1 MAYDIHEMFGM
12 LPDLVTQGYSSPE
25 DILSIA
31 ETGQPEKDPYEIFLE
46 NEPNKAT
53 GVIFDDVLAATGD
66 EALARYVADG
76 EASDLLVK
84 TVLSDIQS
92 QGRPRPIDTT
102 STLNIYSK
110 SDYDLINLDHAVEEI
125 MSLNE
130 SLRANA
136 INHYSDVYGL
146 EDKKVASEVARAQ
159 REEKINVKP
168 WWAEEDEDV
177 DIRMAYVEPSQ
188 QIVINPSKAVNEIVS
203 ESNPSASFLESMAMT
218 SGIPVGTNISEQLS
232 RSEAAKA
239 ANPEASDV
247 ESLDKLVEEI
257 TSLEEA
263 TVPAGEPTAPIGTEG
278 SMFATGSEGWQ
289 QVLNSINE
297 AGTTTNSYQFLYDV
311 ILNNGEIQH
320 RYVNPSDNQVYGIIK
335 GEYNQDHKLSN
346 HGTLQLINEIGDYTT
361 YLTSDGHQIY
371 KHQIE
376 NFMPTYHRGQAPAVS
391 PAPATGDQIASMPDI
406 NALQGLSGEQQWD
419 AIRAA
424 EMGDERFNPVMWDAR
439 RYGYNP
445 ARGRYL
451 LSGGMVDGQ
460 TKGFAEWLPTSGT
473 RDISEMWKNAVRAS
487 ETMDTGQFP
496 EGLDMEDRN
505 LLMNLQSIMQGPNAQ
520 TNLLHMAGTGMG
532 AGEGYISDALRRN
545 IANEYSRYAAEQA
558 GKGLPVGGFLSYLD
572 NSMGR

>member
-1 MAYDIHEMFGM
+1 
-12 LPDLVTQGYSSPE
+12 
-25 DILSIA
+25 
-31 ETGQPEKDPYEIFLE
+31 
-46 NEPNKAT
+46 
-53 GVIFDDVLAATGD
+53 
-66 EALARYVADG
+66 
-76 EASDLLVK
+76 
-84 TVLSDIQS
+84 
-92 QGRPRPIDTT
+92 
-102 STLNIYSK
+102 
-110 SDYDLINLDHAVEEI
+110 
-125 MSLNE
+125 
-130 SLRANA
+130 
-136 INHYSDVYGL
+136 
-146 EDKKVASEVARAQ
+146 
-159 REEKINVKP
+159 
-168 WWAEEDEDV
+168 
-177 DIRMAYVEPSQ
+177 MAYVEPSQ

-203 ESNPSASFLESMAMT
+203 ESNPSLSYLESMAMT
-218 SGIPVGTNISEQLS
+218 SGMPVGTNISEQLS

-247 ESLDKLVEEI
+247 ESLDKLVEDI

-263 TVPAGEPTAPIGTEG
+263 TVSAGEPTAPIGTEG
-278 SMFATGSEGWQ
+278 SMFATGSEEWQ

-297 AGTTTNSYQFLYDV
+297 AGTASNSYQFLYDV

-335 GEYNQDHKLSN
+335 GEYSQDHKLSN
-346 HGTLQLINEIGDYTT
+346 HGILQLINEIGDYTT
-361 YLTSDGHQIY
+361 YQTSDGHQIY

-391 PAPATGDQIASMPDI
+391 PAPATGDQLASMPDI
-406 NALQGLSGEQQWD
+406 NALQGLSAEQQWD

-460 TKGFAEWLPTSGT
+460 TKTFSEWLPTSGT
-473 RDISEMWKNAVRAS
+473 RDMSEMWKNAVRAS
-487 ETMDTGQFP
+487 ETMGTGQQLP

-505 LLMNLQSIMQGPNAQ
+505 LLWNLQSIMQGPNAQ

-558 GKGLPVGGFLSYLD
+558 GAGLPVGGFLSYLD

>member
-12 LPDLVTQGYSSPE
+12 LPDLVSQGYSSPE

-31 ETGQPEKDPYEIFLE
+31 ETGQPEKDPYETFLQ
-46 NEPNKAT
+46 NEPDKSIAT
-53 GVIFDDVLAATGD
+53 GVIFDDVLTATGD

-76 EASDLLVK
+76 EASDLLVS
-84 TVLSDIQS
+84 TVFADIP
-92 QGRPRPIDTT
+92 GVTKPK
-102 STLNIYSK
+102 YWK
-110 SDYDLINLDHAVEEI
+110 HINLDHAVEEI

-278 SMFATGSEGWQ
+278 SMFATGSEEWQ

-297 AGTTTNSYQFLYDV
+297 AGTASNSYQFLYDV

-320 RYVNPSDNQVYGIIK
+320 RYVNPLDNQIYGIIK

-361 YLTSDGHQIY
+361 YQTSDGHQIY

-391 PAPATGDQIASMPDI
+391 PAPATGDQLASMPDI
-406 NALQGLSGEQQWD
+406 NALQGLSAEQQWD

-473 RDISEMWKNAVRAS
+473 RDMSEMWKNAVRAS
-487 ETMDTGQFP
+487 ETIGTGQFP

-520 TNLLHMAGTGMG
+520 TNLLHMASTGMG

-545 IANEYSRYAAEQA
+545 ITNEYSRYAAEQA
-558 GKGLPVGGFLSYLD
+558 GAGLPVGGFLSYLD
-572 NSMGR
+572 NSIGR